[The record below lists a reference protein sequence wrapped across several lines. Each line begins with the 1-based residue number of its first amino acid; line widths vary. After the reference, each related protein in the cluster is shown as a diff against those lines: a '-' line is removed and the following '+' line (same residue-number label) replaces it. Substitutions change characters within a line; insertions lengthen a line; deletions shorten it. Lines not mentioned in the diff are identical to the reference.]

1 MIGAHWLKREVVFV
15 GVCGGGEVA
24 LTGHQ
29 TLRLHTERKMQHCKV
44 LNYPHTT
51 SSFSSL
57 LATKKFSLG
66 SMGK

>member
-29 TLRLHTERKMQHCKV
+29 ALRLHTERKMKYV
-44 LNYPHTT
+44 LEWT
-51 SSFSSL
+51 SVEL
-57 LATKKFSLG
+57 YTYH
-66 SMGK
+66 